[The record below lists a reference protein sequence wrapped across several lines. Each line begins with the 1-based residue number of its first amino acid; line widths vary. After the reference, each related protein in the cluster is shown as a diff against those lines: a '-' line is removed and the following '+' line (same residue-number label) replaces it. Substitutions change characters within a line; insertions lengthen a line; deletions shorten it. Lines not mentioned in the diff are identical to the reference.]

1 MQITKPHTSTETLVL
16 PQKRN
21 KAISKKVRECR
32 QAVLRKIKEFY
43 GMSYYELALDIG
55 ISETTLIN
63 YLKGGRLLNSSLEK
77 IKNYLER
84 I

>member
-1 MQITKPHTSTETLVL
+1 
-16 PQKRN
+16 
-21 KAISKKVRECR
+21 
-32 QAVLRKIKEFY
+32 
-43 GMSYYELALDIG
+43 MSYYELALDIG